1 MEPKNVV
8 FAIKLFILG
17 VKVKSYFAEIA
28 NLVDKLFHKTL
39 FDAKNVKMFFLVYIL
54 KMFVKIKL
62 TFFSTWKLYSN

>member
-8 FAIKLFILG
+8 FAIKLFIVG

-39 FDAKNVKMFFLVYIL
+39 FDAKNVKMFFLVFIL

-62 TFFSTWKLYSN
+62 TFFSTWTLYSN

>member
-54 KMFVKIKL
+54 KMFVKNKNIFYFNL
-62 TFFSTWKLYSN
+62 EIV